1 MKTFTKRITKCLSAV
16 LAVGMLAANC
26 FAASASGSGSANS
39 GKKSNLETV
48 EIDVSQAKVV
58 EKLGQSIKVDFE
70 AFDTTRLTDK
80 SEIIFEIE
88 RQDDIETTSEEDDI
102 KYPCSLVIQSWEH
115 VGKKQEGIKNT
126 DQYDNVW
133 TVIYPDKFEDDVAT
147 FTYQQIVDAYG
158 SSDFNLLDAIYCQ
171 STNRC
176 KILCKSFKITNVKPE
191 SEGTHKYDS
200 TQKTKTSPVVIAIA
214 VIVAIAVQD
223 VIIIMIMNKKAS
235 KALDLRTGSY
245 VDLKGKK

>member
-16 LAVGMLAANC
+16 LAAGMLAVNC
-26 FAASASGSGSANS
+26 FTASAAS
-39 GKKSNLETV
+39 KLETV
-48 EIDVSQAKVV
+48 ELDVSQAKVV
-58 EKLGQSIKVDFE
+58 EKLGQSIKIDFE
-70 AFDTTRLTDK
+70 TFDATRLTDK

-88 RQDDIETTSEEDDI
+88 VQDDIDTTSEEDNL
-102 KYPCSLVIQSWEH
+102 KYPCSLVIQSWEYA
-115 VGKKQEGIKNT
+115 GKKQEGIKNA
-126 DQYDNVW
+126 DQDGNIW
-133 TVIYPDKFEDDVAT
+133 TIIYPNEYKDNVAT
-147 FTYQQIVDAYG
+147 FTYNQIVEAYG
-158 SSDFNLLDAIYCQ
+158 STDFNLLDALYCQ
-171 STNRC
+171 STDRC

-214 VIVAIAVQD
+214 VVVAIAVQD